1 MAYVS
6 KYWDHVN
13 KPKISTKED
22 KANLES
28 RARVQEA
35 VANSYLIF
43 AANVLKGKY
52 GFSNPKKCEE
62 INADI
67 VKRYAY
73 EKVRKNPE
81 SLNAQNDVLK
91 LCFLI
96 NSKEIVDNLII
107 EAVLE
112 CRRKNGRYSEPLFK
126 EQLKKIM
133 KDLCNVEVR

>member
-6 KYWDHVN
+6 QYWDHVN
-13 KPKISTKED
+13 KPKVSTKED
-22 KANLES
+22 KANLEG
-28 RARVQEA
+28 RAIVQDA
-35 VANSYLIF
+35 VVNSYLIF
-43 AANVLKGKY
+43 AANVLKGKF

-67 VKRYAY
+67 ARSYAN
-73 EKVRKNPE
+73 EKIRKNPKLSNE
-81 SLNAQNDVLK
+81 QNDIIK

-96 NSKEIVDNLII
+96 NSKEIVENLII

-126 EQLKKIM
+126 EQLKKTIRE
-133 KDLCNVEVR
+133 LCNVEVR

>member
-6 KYWDHVN
+6 QYWDHVN
-13 KPKISTKED
+13 KPKVSTKED
-22 KANLES
+22 KAFFEG
-28 RARVQEA
+28 RARSQEA
-35 VANSYLIF
+35 LVNSYLIF
-43 AANVLKGKY
+43 AANVLKGKF

-67 VKRYAY
+67 AKSYVN
-73 EKVRKNPE
+73 EKIRRDSKL
-81 SLNAQNDVLK
+81 SNAPSDVMK

-96 NSKEIVDNLII
+96 NSKEIVDNLIV

-126 EQLKKIM
+126 EQLKKSM
-133 KDLCNVEVR
+133 RELCNVEVR